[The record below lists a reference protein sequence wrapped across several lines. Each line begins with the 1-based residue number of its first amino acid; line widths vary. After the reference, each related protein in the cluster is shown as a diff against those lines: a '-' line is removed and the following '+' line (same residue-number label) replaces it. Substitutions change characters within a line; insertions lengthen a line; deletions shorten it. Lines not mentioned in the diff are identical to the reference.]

1 MKKILGLCFVIG
13 LAGLVGCSENP
24 EQARGTLEDQAVLN
38 IKQKLKDPDSAKFRN
53 QKGACGEVNA
63 KNDQGEYTGFKKY
76 VLVKEIVI
84 MDDDGS
90 TMFESQWEKH
100 CNHN

>member
-1 MKKILGLCFVIG
+1 MKKILGLCFVLGLIG
-13 LAGLVGCSENP
+13 CADNTQ
-24 EQARGTLEDQAVLN
+24 QARASLEDQAILN
-38 IKQKLKDPDSAKFRN
+38 IKQKLKDPDSAQFRN
-53 QKGACGEVNA
+53 QKGACGEVNV

-90 TMFESQWEKH
+90 TMFEPQWKKH
-100 CNHN
+100 CNNDN